1 MHTNQVSELC
11 ASLKCE
17 IITIFPNT
25 SIRKQAISTKDII
38 KYITSMSEKNI
49 NTFLLNESKNQK
61 PDQLIKNLLL
71 L

>member
-1 MHTNQVSELC
+1 MNTNQINELC
-11 ASLKCE
+11 ASLKCD

-25 SIRKQAISTKDII
+25 IIQKQTISAKDIT
-38 KYITSMSEKNI
+38 KYITSMSEKSI

-71 L
+71 